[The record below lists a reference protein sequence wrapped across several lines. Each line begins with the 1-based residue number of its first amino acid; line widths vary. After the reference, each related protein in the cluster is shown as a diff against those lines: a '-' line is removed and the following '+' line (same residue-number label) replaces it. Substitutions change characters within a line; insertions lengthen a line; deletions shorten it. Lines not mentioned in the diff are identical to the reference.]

1 MDDKHPD
8 VLTIGRL
15 AHRTGLSVRTLR
27 FWSDEGAVPPV
38 ARSAGGYRLYD
49 AESVARVE
57 LVRTLRELGIGL
69 DDVCRVLSGRT
80 TVAEVADAHVVAL
93 DAQIRSLKV
102 SRAVLSTVAKRGST
116 VEETALM
123 NRLAR
128 LSAAERKQIIDEF
141 KEEVFGGLD
150 DRRLRDRLRTF
161 SVELPDEPTPEQV
174 DAWIELAELV
184 RDPGFRARLRT
195 WMEFNTPLPG
205 QGRPPARPS
214 GGPGRSCRPSRRS
227 EEAGSVPRG
236 RQRPRCCP
244 SCSVTPIG
252 PPSCAVWRPGSRQE
266 RSTTEGSSPVCAGR
280 MRRPTRP
287 RSWNGWRGPCVTRT
301 RLEPTRIGV
310 KRDVLLRRWRRTL
323 RRTTGGFPA
332 GRTGGNRYP
341 PSAPCADSLDADTG
355 RDERAYRMSRIGSGR
370 PRVRPDH
377 VLAPAG
383 ELLAARGGELTVAV
397 AAGGLAD
404 ESGESLDEARRI
416 DPAAGESRVGDGR
429 ACGET
434 GERVVDA

>member
-1 MDDKHPD
+1 MDDERPHL
-8 VLTIGRL
+8 LTIGRL
-15 AHRTGLSVRTLR
+15 AHRTGLPVRTLR

-49 AESVARVE
+49 AESVARVG
-57 LVRTLRELGIGL
+57 LVRTLRELGLGL

-80 TVAEVADAHVVAL
+80 TVAEVADAHVAAL

-150 DRRLRDRLRTF
+150 DPRLRDRMHTF
-161 SVELPDEPTPEQV
+161 SIELPDDPTPEQV

-184 RDPGFRARLRT
+184 RDPDFRARLRT
-195 WMEFNTPLPG
+195 WMELNTPVPG
-205 QGRPPARPS
+205 QSRPPGRPS

-227 EEAGSVPRG
+227 EKAGSLPRG

-252 PPSCAVWRPGSRQE
+252 PPCCAAWKPGSRQE
-266 RSTTEGSSPVCAGR
+266 RSTTAGSSPVCAGR
-280 MRRPTRP
+280 IRRPTRP
-287 RSWNGWRGPCVTRT
+287 RSWNGWRGPCAPRIRPDLVLGLGRGQAAHLAAPLDRDELIAYGPRLSDRTSRPTSPRDPSDRSASSCFTRT
-301 RLEPTRIGV
+301 HGCIG
-310 KRDVLLRRWRRTL
+310 LTH
-323 RRTTGGFPA
+323 TGGPV
-332 GRTGGNRYP
+332 G
-341 PSAPCADSLDADTG
+341 
-355 RDERAYRMSRIGSGR
+355 SR
-370 PRVRPDH
+370 
-377 VLAPAG
+377 
-383 ELLAARGGELTVAV
+383 
-397 AAGGLAD
+397 
-404 ESGESLDEARRI
+404 
-416 DPAAGESRVGDGR
+416 
-429 ACGET
+429 
-434 GERVVDA
+434 